1 MSATFLLAHI
11 SDAGPSSALSDSA
24 PGTPQLAHAN
34 GGSTNVNSKSP
45 SGVESGHTDAIWC
58 SKWAKLTGTDS
69 VVVTG
74 SADHT
79 IKLWNPSNGS
89 VPQTTIQP
97 PSSLGIVS
105 LDVDNR
111 IDNQQSEFIVTSSL
125 DSVISRFSLQGEAEG
140 RKELGPG
147 KSRHSSDTSGF
158 RTVAESWAV
167 SLSPKSMHM
176 VTAGDQAK
184 VKIMSS
190 SKDTF
195 GEVVAAME
203 ATGNF
208 ASVVQYSQSG
218 RLIAVAADT
227 GYVTLFD
234 SETGQLV
241 STFPAH
247 SSPIRSLS
255 FTSSLLVTG
264 SDDKRI
270 NVFDMRAITS
280 SSSASAGSVG
290 NRRGQVAS
298 LGGHEGWVTCV
309 QARNDR
315 LLASGSA
322 DGTIKLFDLASPGAA
337 LNTLRD
343 HTGDVWTLAWC
354 PEQVSSTVEGVSG
367 SAAALSGGHFV
378 SGGEDGKLR
387 WWRGGG

>member
-1 MSATFLLAHI
+1 MSATFLLAHV
-11 SDAGPSSALSDSA
+11 SEAGPSSSLSL
-24 PGTPQLAHAN
+24 PN
-34 GGSTNVNSKSP
+34 SP
-45 SGVESGHTDAIWC
+45 SLSTPSTPNLANNDNVASSTTQQQQGHKDAIWC
-58 SKWAKLTGTDS
+58 SKWAKLDNSDS

-79 IKLWNPSNGS
+79 VKLWNPINGS
-89 VPQTTIQP
+89 QPQVTIRP
-97 PSSLGIVS
+97 PTSLGIVS
-105 LDVDNR
+105 LDVDKNLQGA
-111 IDNQQSEFIVTSSL
+111 DYLVTSSL
-125 DSVISRFSLQGEAEG
+125 DSVISRFDMQGQPQG
-140 RKELGPG
+140 RKELGP
-147 KSRHSSDTSGF
+147 
-158 RTVAESWAV
+158 
-167 SLSPKSMHM
+167 
-176 VTAGDQAK
+176 AGGEGK
-184 VKIMSS
+184 VKVMSAEA
-190 SKDTF
+190 DEQF
-195 GEVVAAME
+195 GQSLLDLE

-208 ASVVQYSQSG
+208 GSCVQYSQSG
-218 RLIAVAADT
+218 KLLAVASDT
-227 GYVTLFD
+227 GYITLFD

-247 SSPIRSLS
+247 SSPIRSVA
-255 FTSSLLVTG
+255 FTSSLLITG

-280 SSSASAGSVG
+280 ATSASGSIG

-309 QARNDR
+309 EARNDR

-343 HTGDVWTLAWC
+343 HTGDVWTLSWA
-354 PEQVSSTVEGVSG
+354 PETTGSNTVEGIGGAS
-367 SAAALSGGHFV
+367 AALSGGQFI

>member
-1 MSATFLLAHI
+1 MSATFVLAHI
-11 SDAGPSSALSDSA
+11 SDAGPSSALSPSDS
-24 PGTPQLAHAN
+24 TTSPQLPQGPLN
-34 GGSTNVNSKSP
+34 GLDSLSRRGSGTSH
-45 SGVESGHTDAIWC
+45 GHTDAIWC
-58 SKWAKLTGTDS
+58 SKWAKLAGTDS

-89 VPQTTIQP
+89 VPDTTIQP

-111 IDNQQSEFIVTSSL
+111 IDSQESQFIVTSSL
-125 DSVISRFSLQGEAEG
+125 DSVISRFSMQGEPQG
-140 RKELGPG
+140 RKELGP
-147 KSRHSSDTSGF
+147 
-158 RTVAESWAV
+158 AESWGV
-167 SLSPKSMHM
+167 SLSPRSLHM
-176 VTAGDQAK
+176 ATAGEKGK
-184 VKIMSS
+184 VKVMSS
-190 SKDTF
+190 DTDTF
-195 GEVVAAME
+195 GHTVANME

-218 RLIAVAADT
+218 RLLAVATDT

-247 SSPIRSLS
+247 SSPIRSIS
-255 FTSSLLVTG
+255 FTSSLLITG

-280 SSSASAGSVG
+280 SSSSSAGSIG

-298 LGGHEGWVTCV
+298 LSGHEGWVTCV

-315 LLASGSA
+315 LLTSGSA
-322 DGTIKLFDLASPGAA
+322 DGTIKLFDLAQPAAA

-354 PEQVSSTVEGVSG
+354 PEPQSSVVEGVTG
-367 SAAALSGGHFV
+367 SSAALSGGHFV